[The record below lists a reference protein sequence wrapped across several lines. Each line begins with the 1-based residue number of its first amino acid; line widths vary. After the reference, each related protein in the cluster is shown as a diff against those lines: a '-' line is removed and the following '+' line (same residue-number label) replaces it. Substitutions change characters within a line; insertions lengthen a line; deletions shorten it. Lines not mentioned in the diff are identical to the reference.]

1 MDSTEVDASHKC
13 KLYKASAAALR
24 TRNPIRELIEGLDL
38 RSNPHKT
45 VIPLSIGDPT
55 VFGNFRTADLINEAV
70 IEAVRSGRANG
81 YPPAVGTEA
90 AREAV
95 AQAANE
101 VLAEAARRASSA
113 SFRGSRRNS
122 SSDGYL
128 NGAREGSRRSLV
140 GSAAHY
146 EKRDVILTSGA
157 SHALDLCFSA
167 LLDPGDSVLLPS
179 LSFPLYETIC
189 AYLGAQVRRYPV
201 DPEHDWHISG
211 LEPGGATD
219 QLVDERTI
227 CIVINNPM
235 NPCGSVY
242 EREHLREIVA
252 FAERH
257 HLVILADEI
266 YGGMVFDRLTGDRGG
281 WPGPLDAPPVAS
293 LATQVPVLTVDGL
306 AKRFLVP
313 GWRMGWILIHDPTP
327 DEQFAVVRRA
337 LEGLSMK
344 ILGPNSLVQAALPS
358 ILTKVNRQWHES
370 VRATLARQARFA
382 YEQLSHIPA
391 LLVPSR
397 PRGAMYVLVE
407 IRHDGM
413 NGLEFVQ
420 RLMAEESV
428 LVLPGECFGA
438 PPGYFRVTFC
448 APMDKLSEAF
458 SRIANFCHRHFTAD

>member
-1 MDSTEVDASHKC
+1 
-13 KLYKASAAALR
+13 
-24 TRNPIRELIEGLDL
+24 
-38 RSNPHKT
+38 
-45 VIPLSIGDPT
+45 
-55 VFGNFRTADLINEAV
+55 VFGNLHTAELINEAV
-70 IEAVRSGRANG
+70 VEAVRSGRANG

-101 VLAEAARRASSA
+101 VLSEAARLSSRFFA
-113 SFRGSRRNS
+113 RR
-122 SSDGYL
+122 
-128 NGAREGSRRSLV
+128 SRRSSSPDGYVNGAGETACGLP
-140 GSAAHY
+140 SEPAAHY

-167 LLDPGDSVLLPS
+167 LLDPGDNVLLPS

-189 AYLGAQVRRYPV
+189 AYLGAQVRRYPL
-201 DPEHDWHISG
+201 DPDHDWHIVG
-211 LEPGGATD
+211 LEAGGATD
-219 QLVDERTI
+219 QLVDERTV

-242 EREHLREIVA
+242 ERKHLKEIVA

-266 YGGMVFDRLTGDRGG
+266 YSGMVFERLPGDRSGLV
-281 WPGPLDAPPVAS
+281 GPLDAPPIAS
-293 LATQVPVLTVDGL
+293 LATKVPVLTVDGL

-313 GWRMGWILIHDPTP
+313 GWRMGWILIHDPSP

-344 ILGPNSLVQAALPS
+344 ILGPNSLIQAALPI

-370 VRATLARQARFA
+370 VRTTLARQARFA
-382 YEQLSHIPA
+382 YEQLAHIPA
-391 LLVPSR
+391 LHIPSR
-397 PRGAMYVLVE
+397 PWGAMYILAEV
-407 IRHDGM
+407 RQGGM
-413 NGLEFVQ
+413 TGLEFVQ

-438 PPGYFRVTFC
+438 PPGYFRITFC
-448 APMDKLSEAF
+448 APLDKLSEAF
-458 SRIANFCHRHFTAD
+458 GRIANFCHRHFVAE

>member
-1 MDSTEVDASHKC
+1 MDSAEVDATHKR

-128 NGAREGSRRSLV
+128 NGAREGSRGSLV
-140 GSAAHY
+140 DAAAHY

-167 LLDPGDSVLLPS
+167 LLDPGDNVLLPS

-189 AYLGAQVRRYPV
+189 AYLGAQVRRYPAV
-201 DPEHDWHISG
+201 RPTSF
-211 LEPGGATD
+211 
-219 QLVDERTI
+219 VDERTI
-227 CIVINNPM
+227 CIVLNNPM

-266 YGGMVFDRLTGDRGG
+266 YGGMVFDRLAGDRGG
-281 WPGPLDAPPVAS
+281 WPGPLDAPPS
-293 LATQVPVLTVDGL
+293 TGL

-327 DEQFAVVRRA
+327 DEQFAAVRRA

-407 IRHDGM
+407 IQHDGM
-413 NGLEFVQ
+413 TGLEFVQ